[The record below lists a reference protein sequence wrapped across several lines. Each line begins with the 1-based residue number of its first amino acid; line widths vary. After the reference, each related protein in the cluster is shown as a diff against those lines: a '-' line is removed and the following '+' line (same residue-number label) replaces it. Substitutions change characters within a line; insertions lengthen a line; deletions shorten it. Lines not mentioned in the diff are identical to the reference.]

1 MRVFRFIITTAFL
14 AIFFISCSSTSTLT
28 MGGVLEPAR
37 INVPNDVVK
46 VGLINRSLPSEGNK
60 TVDKIDK
67 ILSLEGLNLDK
78 EGAEAAVSGLY
89 DELTALNRF
98 ESVKILDDI
107 EVQKKGLGG
116 VFPAALSWQDVEKIC
131 EENGG
136 VDALLSL
143 EMYDTGTKV
152 DFETTM
158 INIPNNLGIKAN
170 VPGHKVTLFTTI
182 KNGWRV
188 YNPNQ
193 KIVLDEIVENH
204 QVVSHGEGI
213 NPMKAV
219 EAIIGRKEAVIQT
232 STNLGSAYASDLRP
246 LRRRVTREYFVRG
259 GTDNFKIAQRRA
271 QTGDWDGAAD
281 LWEREVQNPDMKIAG
296 RACYNMAIIN
306 EINGDLN
313 KAMEWASRSYAD
325 YDISNALRYVNILK
339 HRMSEQRLLDK
350 QLAR

>member
-1 MRVFRFIITTAFL
+1 MSTFRFLLTTAFL
-14 AIFFISCSSTSTLT
+14 TMIFTSCSSTSTLT
-28 MGGVLEPAR
+28 MGVLEPAR

-89 DELTALNRF
+89 DELTAINRF
-98 ESVKILDDI
+98 ESVTVLDDI
-107 EVQKKGLGG
+107 EVQKKGLG

-131 EENGG
+131 EENG

-143 EMYDTGTKV
+143 EMYDTDTKV
-152 DFETTM
+152 NFETKM

-188 YNPNQ
+188 YNPNH

-219 EAIIGRKEAVIQT
+219 EAIIGRKEAVLQT

-246 LRRRVTREYFVRG
+246 LRRRVTREYFVK

-325 YDISNALRYVNILK
+325 YEISNALRYVNILK
-339 HRMSEQRLLDK
+339 NRISEQRILDK

>member
-14 AIFFISCSSTSTLT
+14 AIFFTSCSSTSTLT
-28 MGGVLEPAR
+28 MGVLEPAR

-107 EVQKKGLGG
+107 EVQKKGLG

-131 EENGG
+131 EENG

-143 EMYDTGTKV
+143 EMYDTDTKV

-188 YNPNQ
+188 YNPNN

-259 GTDNFKIAQRRA
+259 TDNFKIAQRRA
-271 QTGDWDGAAD
+271 QTGDWEGAAD

>member
-1 MRVFRFIITTAFL
+1 MSAFRILLTTAFL
-14 AIFFISCSSTSTLT
+14 TMIFTSCSSTSTLT
-28 MGGVLEPAR
+28 MGVLEPAR

-46 VGLINRSLPSEGNK
+46 VGLINRSLPSESNK

-89 DELTALNRF
+89 DELTAINRF
-98 ESVKILDDI
+98 ESVKVLNDI
-107 EVQKKGLGG
+107 EVQKKGLG

-131 EENGG
+131 EENG

-143 EMYDTGTKV
+143 EMYDTDTKV
-152 DFETTM
+152 NFETKM

-188 YNPNQ
+188 YNPNH

-219 EAIIGRKEAVIQT
+219 EAIIGRKEAVLQT

-246 LRRRVTREYFVRG
+246 LSRRVTREYFVK

-325 YDISNALRYVNILK
+325 YEISNALRYVNILK
-339 HRMSEQRLLDK
+339 HRMSEQRILDK